1 MVPEVWDVQLSFRAL
16 LSCVALALL
25 LQAMPGVAE
34 TPRRIAIEIDGKA
47 EFDVVYHR
55 ARTNATGAVIA
66 GLVGAGIQA
75 GIEADQDAKKRAE
88 LYPYVA
94 EQAWRDVFVRT
105 MTETLAAKGLEPV
118 WVDAGSQAGPGSADL
133 YLVLYPESFGFRMVD
148 STTGL
153 VSAYV
158 EFDAI
163 YSSQPISGKNRPER
177 ESFYLTDK
185 SQSSYDDLLKDTAN
199 INPHIESVLALAA
212 RRLTN
217 KVVYNPR

>member
-1 MVPEVWDVQLSFRAL
+1 MHLSFRAFL
-16 LSCVALALL
+16 WCVALTVLL
-25 LQAMPGVAE
+25 PAIPGFAE
-34 TPRRIAIEIDGKA
+34 APRTIAIEIDGKA

-66 GLVGAGIQA
+66 GPLGAGIQA
-75 GIEADQDAKKRAE
+75 GIEADRDAKKRAA

-94 EQAWRDVFVRT
+94 EQAWRDVFIRT
-105 MTETLAAKGLEPV
+105 MTDTLAAKGLEPV
-118 WVDAGSQAGPGSADL
+118 WVDAGSRSKPESADI
-133 YLVLYPESFGFRMVD
+133 YLTLYPETFGFRMVD
-148 STTGL
+148 STTRQ

-163 YSSQPISGKNRPER
+163 YSSQPISGKNKPPR

-185 SQSSYDDLLKDTAN
+185 SLLSYEELMEDTAK
-199 INPHIESVLALAA
+199 INSHIESVLALAA

-217 KVVYNPR
+217 KVIYNPR